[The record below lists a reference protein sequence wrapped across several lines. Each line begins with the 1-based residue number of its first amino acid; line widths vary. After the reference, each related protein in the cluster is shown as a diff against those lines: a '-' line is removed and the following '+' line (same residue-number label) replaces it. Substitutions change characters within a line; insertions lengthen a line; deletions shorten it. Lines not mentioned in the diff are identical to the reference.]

1 MPPVESAI
9 QVALVWI
16 GTCGAACIMALGV
29 LWIGVKMF
37 GNLTGASYGS
47 NDVQSLKSGLED
59 LEARIN
65 VLEMKVNCMNKE
77 ED

>member
-1 MPPVESAI
+1 MLSLETAI
-9 QVALVWI
+9 EVALVWI
-16 GTCGAACIMALGV
+16 GICSAACIMALGV

-37 GNLTGASYGS
+37 GDMTGASYGS
-47 NDVQSLKSGLED
+47 NDVQSLKKGLED